1 MLFGPFWA
9 VDCHFR
15 VGLVAEYLDDFS
27 QRNFQ
32 KVFKNQ
38 YGITAGGY
46 RKTK

>member
-1 MLFGPFWA
+1 MRFWHFWA
-9 VDCHFR
+9 VDCHFSGR
-15 VGLVAEYLDDFS
+15 LVAEYLDDFS